1 MYKMK
6 NIVIDI
12 GNTLYKVALFEEKKL
27 LEVFETESKEAC
39 LAQIQNYPS
48 PYILV
53 SSVRKN
59 LEDFIE
65 KLSGQVFILNHNLPI
80 PIKNKYQSP
89 ETLGMDRL
97 AAAIGAK
104 SFFPDKP
111 CLVIDLGT
119 CITYDFVSAE
129 NEFMGGMIAPGVRMR
144 LNAMHQFTQKLPL
157 VEWQPEK
164 DIPVLGR
171 NTQEAILSGAINGVK
186 GEIYSLKVYYQ
197 TLHPDLQ
204 TILCGGDSLYFE
216 NIKKSNTFA
225 LPKLV
230 LYGLN
235 KILLYQIENKG

>member
-1 MYKMK
+1 
-6 NIVIDI
+6 
-12 GNTLYKVALFEEKKL
+12 EENKL
-27 LEVFETESKEAC
+27 LEVFETENEQAC
-39 LAQIQNYPS
+39 LAQIAKYPTE
-48 PYILV
+48 YALV

-59 LEDFIE
+59 LDDFI
-65 KLSGQVFILNHNLPI
+65 KKIAQKTFVLDHRLPV

-97 AAAIGAK
+97 AASIGAK

-129 NEFMGGMIAPGVRMR
+129 NEFLGGMIAPGVRMR
-144 LNAMHQFTQKLPL
+144 LQAMHQFTQKLPL
-157 VEWQPEK
+157 VAWQPEK
-164 DIPVLGR
+164 DVPIIGK
-171 NTQEAILSGAINGVK
+171 NTQEAILSGAVNGVK
-186 GEIYSLKVYYQ
+186 GEIYSLKTYYQ

-216 NIKKSNTFA
+216 NIKKGNTFA
-225 LPKLV
+225 VPKLV

-235 KILLYQIENKG
+235 KILQFQFEVK